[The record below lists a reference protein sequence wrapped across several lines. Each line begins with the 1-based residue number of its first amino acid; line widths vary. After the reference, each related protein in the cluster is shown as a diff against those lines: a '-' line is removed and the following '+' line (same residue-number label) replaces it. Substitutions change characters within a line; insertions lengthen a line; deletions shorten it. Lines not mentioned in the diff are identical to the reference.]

1 MSASMGPMSSDDV
14 LGLLRDLGIEAQTV
28 EHAAVFT
35 VAESKAVTSEIPGT
49 HCKNLF
55 LNDRKGGLWLTVLR
69 EDKPLD
75 LRLLADELGSSRQSS
90 TSRRRP
96 G

>member
-35 VAESKAVTSEIPGT
+35 VAVGVQWELPG
-49 HCKNLF
+49 
-55 LNDRKGGLWLTVLR
+55 
-69 EDKPLD
+69 
-75 LRLLADELGSSRQSS
+75 AMA
-90 TSRRRP
+90 RRNQ
-96 G
+96 GCTL